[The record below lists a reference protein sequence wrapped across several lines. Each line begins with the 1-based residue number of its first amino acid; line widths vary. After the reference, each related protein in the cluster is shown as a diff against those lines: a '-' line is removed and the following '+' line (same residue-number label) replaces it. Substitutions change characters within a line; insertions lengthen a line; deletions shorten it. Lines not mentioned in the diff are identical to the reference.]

1 MHSLT
6 HTRSKQIRFQAIHS
20 NILKELEHLYG
31 CCLILHVSTHV
42 CYSQGIMAYVFTA
55 LIPSPVLCLKVT
67 PSHTKMNRNDAPV
80 SFELPP
86 QQRTMETQPL
96 QKTPSK
102 ADTSTAQIQT
112 PSISCGPQA
121 TIKKMTQD
129 TWDRWRGSSESHT
142 VLFTEPRTSP
152 SQSPGGGEKISGD
165 RVSPSGQ
172 HSQVV
177 TAVKTVKETKVQVK
191 TKTEGEEVCRPLVQ
205 SDSQASHEKVEMET
219 ESADQAKLTETEN
232 TKADKGSDVIILN
245 ASNKHTE
252 QTSGTIKIEENT
264 TSESQLSNVKLSK
277 SDPVVPSQRKTQQDD
292 SNLPKFQINE
302 FQELQK
308 PVTKVVS
315 VAELLRM
322 QVKALDSILTDS
334 VTTIPAH
341 DDKLQN
347 ATPIQG
353 QGLKENG
360 KCKHEVKESVSVR
373 KNGANVEDIPP
384 KNLKETLM
392 ELYHQ
397 LITDQEQI
405 LSHDATLQPVQA
417 SKQTLSVTPIS
428 VADTGTTPESA
439 SPHVSAK
446 KYEKDITDSCLE
458 TGQSGLVSN
467 QSGSHGPGSSL
478 AVTPIKFST
487 QESNKTVLK
496 QGTDDPGQDKDLRF
510 MQKITPEIKLNSKTQ
525 MGAPEI
531 LLDQYKMDEHNT
543 EYSSSLNAEK
553 PSTKSKT
560 EMDIKEKNLGLIQ
573 GDSPKVEEFL
583 RMDGLAN
590 STTMASPLLERR
602 NCVSAI
608 PSATAQELASGARR
622 KILTQKA
629 KPEEA
634 GAASPVDIQTQKK
647 EDSAESSRLAASPVA
662 ISPSP
667 KQSRQS
673 PLLQPPSEQTSPAER
688 HSPLLSRRKMSP
700 ETQSQQPTEDI
711 HTPKSEGNQARKDR
725 HDQFKGRMCLI

>member
-1 MHSLT
+1 
-6 HTRSKQIRFQAIHS
+6 
-20 NILKELEHLYG
+20 
-31 CCLILHVSTHV
+31 
-42 CYSQGIMAYVFTA
+42 MAYVFTV
-55 LIPSPVLCLKVT
+55 LTPSPVLCLKVT

-86 QQRTMETQPL
+86 QRTMETQPL
-96 QKTPSK
+96 QKAPSK

-121 TIKKMTQD
+121 TIKKTTQD
-129 TWDRWRGSSESHT
+129 RRDRWRGSSESHT

-152 SQSPGGGEKISGD
+152 SQSPGGGEKSSGD

-191 TKTEGEEVCRPLVQ
+191 TKAEGEEVCRPLVQ

-219 ESADQAKLTETEN
+219 ESADQVKLTETEN
-232 TKADKGSDVIILN
+232 TKARKGSDVIILN
-245 ASNKHTE
+245 ASNKHIE
-252 QTSGTIKIEENT
+252 ETSGTIKMEENT
-264 TSESQLSNVKLSK
+264 TSESQLSNLKLSK
-277 SDPVVPSQRKTQQDD
+277 SDPVVPGQRKTQQDD
-292 SNLPKFQINE
+292 SNLPKFQMNE

-322 QVKALDSILTDS
+322 QIKSLDSILTDS

-360 KCKHEVKESVSVR
+360 KCKHEVEESVSER

-397 LITDQEQI
+397 LITDQEQT
-405 LSHDATLQPVQA
+405 LSQDVTLQPVQA
-417 SKQTLSVTPIS
+417 SIQTLSVTPVS
-428 VADTGTTPESA
+428 VVDTGTTPEAA
-439 SPHVSAK
+439 SPHVIAK
-446 KYEKDITDSCLE
+446 KYEKHITKLE
-458 TGQSGLVSN
+458 TGKSGLVSN
-467 QSGSHGPGSSL
+467 QSGSHGPGSPL
-478 AVTPIKFST
+478 AATPIKFST
-487 QESNKTVLK
+487 QESNNAVLK
-496 QGTDDPGQDKDLRF
+496 QGTNDPGQDKDLRF
-510 MQKITPEIKLNSKTQ
+510 TQKITPEIKLNSKTQ
-525 MGAPEI
+525 MGEPEI

-543 EYSSSLNAEK
+543 EYSSSLNVEK
-553 PSTKSKT
+553 SSTKSKI
-560 EMDIKEKNLGLIQ
+560 EMDLKEKNLGLIQ

-590 STTMASPLLERR
+590 STIMASPLLETR
-602 NCVSAI
+602 NCVSGI

-634 GAASPVDIQTQKK
+634 SGAASPVDTQTQKK

-662 ISPSP
+662 VSPSP
-667 KQSRQS
+667 KQSRRS

-688 HSPLLSRRKMSP
+688 HSPLLNRRKMSP

-711 HTPKSEGNQARKDR
+711 HTPKTEGNQARKDR
-725 HDQFKGRMCLI
+725 HDHFKGGMCLM

>member
-1 MHSLT
+1 
-6 HTRSKQIRFQAIHS
+6 
-20 NILKELEHLYG
+20 
-31 CCLILHVSTHV
+31 
-42 CYSQGIMAYVFTA
+42 MAYVFTA
-55 LIPSPVLCLKVT
+55 LTPSPVLCLKVT

-86 QQRTMETQPL
+86 QQRTMETQPR

-112 PSISCGPQA
+112 PSISCSPQA
-121 TIKKMTQD
+121 TIKKTTQD
-129 TWDRWRGSSESHT
+129 TQERWRGSSESHT
-142 VLFTEPRTSP
+142 VLFTEPRASP
-152 SQSPGGGEKISGD
+152 SQSPGGAEKSSGD

-191 TKTEGEEVCRPLVQ
+191 TKAGGEEVCRPLVQ
-205 SDSQASHEKVEMET
+205 SDSQASDEKVEMET

-232 TKADKGSDVIILN
+232 SKAHKGSDVIILN
-245 ASNKHTE
+245 TSDKHNE
-252 QTSGTIKIEENT
+252 ETSGTIKIEENT
-264 TSESQLSNVKLSK
+264 TSEPQLSNLKLSK
-277 SDPVVPSQRKTQQDD
+277 SDPVVPGQRKTQQDD
-292 SNLPKFQINE
+292 SNLPKFQMNE

-322 QVKALDSILTDS
+322 QIKSLDSILTDS

-353 QGLKENG
+353 QGLRENG
-360 KCKHEVKESVSVR
+360 KCKSEVKESVSVR

-397 LITDQEQI
+397 LITDQEQT
-405 LSHDATLQPVQA
+405 LSQDVTLQPVQA
-417 SKQTLSVTPIS
+417 SIQTLSLTPIS
-428 VADTGTTPESA
+428 VVDTGTTPESA
-439 SPHVSAK
+439 SPHISAK
-446 KYEKDITDSCLE
+446 KYEKHITKLE
-458 TGQSGLVSN
+458 TGKSGLVSN
-467 QSGSHGPGSSL
+467 QSGSHGPGSPL
-478 AVTPIKFST
+478 AATPIKFST
-487 QESNKTVLK
+487 QESNNTVLK
-496 QGTDDPGQDKDLRF
+496 QGADDPSQDKDLRF
-510 MQKITPEIKLNSKTQ
+510 TQKITPEIKLNSKTQ
-525 MGAPEI
+525 MGEAEI

-543 EYSSSLNAEK
+543 ECGSSLNVER
-553 PSTKSKT
+553 PSIKSKT
-560 EMDIKEKNLGLIQ
+560 EMDIKEKNLGLIE

-583 RMDGLAN
+583 RMDGMAN

-622 KILTQKA
+622 KIQTQKA

-634 GAASPVDIQTQKK
+634 AGAASPVDTQTQKK
-647 EDSAESSRLAASPVA
+647 EDSAESSRLAAGPVA
-662 ISPSP
+662 VSPSP
-667 KQSRQS
+667 KQSRRS

-688 HSPLLSRRKMSP
+688 HSPLLNRRKMSP

-711 HTPKSEGNQARKDR
+711 HAPKTEGNQARKER
-725 HDQFKGRMCLI
+725 HDQFKGRMCLM

>member
-1 MHSLT
+1 
-6 HTRSKQIRFQAIHS
+6 
-20 NILKELEHLYG
+20 
-31 CCLILHVSTHV
+31 
-42 CYSQGIMAYVFTA
+42 MAYVFTA
-55 LIPSPVLCLKVT
+55 LTPSPVLCLKVT

-80 SFELPP
+80 SFGLPP

-112 PSISCGPQA
+112 PSISCSPQA
-121 TIKKMTQD
+121 TIKKTTQD
-129 TWDRWRGSSESHT
+129 TRDRWRGSSESHT

-152 SQSPGGGEKISGD
+152 SQSPGGGEKSSGD

-191 TKTEGEEVCRPLVQ
+191 TKAEGEEVCRPLVQ
-205 SDSQASHEKVEMET
+205 SDSRASHEKVEMET
-219 ESADQAKLTETEN
+219 ESAEQAKLTETEN
-232 TKADKGSDVIILN
+232 TKAHKGSDVIILN
-245 ASNKHTE
+245 ASNKHIE
-252 QTSGTIKIEENT
+252 ETSGTIKIEENT
-264 TSESQLSNVKLSK
+264 TSESQLSNLKLSQF
-277 SDPVVPSQRKTQQDD
+277 DPVVSGQRKTQRDD
-292 SNLPKFQINE
+292 SNLPNFQINE

-322 QVKALDSILTDS
+322 QIKSLDSILTDS

-353 QGLKENG
+353 RGLKENG
-360 KCKHEVKESVSVR
+360 ECKSEVKESVSVR
-373 KNGANVEDIPP
+373 KNGANIEDIPP

-392 ELYHQ
+392 ELYQQ
-397 LITDQEQI
+397 LITDQEQT
-405 LSHDATLQPVQA
+405 LSQDVTLQPVQA
-417 SKQTLSVTPIS
+417 SIQTLSVTPIS
-428 VADTGTTPESA
+428 VVDTGTTPESA
-439 SPHVSAK
+439 NPHVSSK
-446 KYEKDITDSCLE
+446 KYEKHITDSCLE
-458 TGQSGLVSN
+458 TGKSGLVSN
-467 QSGSHGPGSSL
+467 QSGSHGPGSPL
-478 AVTPIKFST
+478 AATPIQFST
-487 QESNKTVLK
+487 QEPNKTVLK
-496 QGTDDPGQDKDLRF
+496 QGTDDPDQDKDLRF
-510 MQKITPEIKLNSKTQ
+510 TQKITPEIKLNSKTQ
-525 MGAPEI
+525 IGTPEI
-531 LLDQYKMDEHNT
+531 LLDQYKMDEHIT
-543 EYSSSLNAEK
+543 EYSSSLNVEK
-553 PSTKSKT
+553 PSTKSKI

-583 RMDGLAN
+583 SMDGLAN

-634 GAASPVDIQTQKK
+634 SGAASPVDTQTQKK

-662 ISPSP
+662 VSPSP
-667 KQSRQS
+667 KQSRRS

-700 ETQSQQPTEDI
+700 ETQSQQSTEDI
-711 HTPKSEGNQARKDR
+711 HTPKTEGNPPRKDR
-725 HDQFKGRMCLI
+725 HDQFKGSMSLM